1 MEWPHI
7 FDMADVIAIV
17 ADGIDTHGWNVYRQI
32 LLPWWQMEKPL
43 SQFILI
49 LVLCC

>member
-7 FDMADVIAIV
+7 LNKVDVIAIV
-17 ADGIDTHGWNVYRQI
+17 ADGIATWLECIKADLIALVADGK
-32 LLPWWQMEKPL
+32 LLG
-43 SQFILI
+43 QFILI